1 MASSCPCMQKH
12 DLGPLPCH
20 VFRNLAFLL
29 GVYHCNFV
37 GILSFLS
44 FFVFKSSLLIPIQTI
59 PHICPETLR
68 RSGWVVSRT
77 GCTLNQAGANQLVAC
92 CQGNSRKV
100 NNEMVLVPFIPQQV
114 CLWSW
119 VNLREVS
126 TMVGSHLF
134 QGGGGV
140 KIESNAKVLASQIIS
155 THRLF
160 GSGLVPTVFSES
172 LFNGPAYEKIQQE
185 IKERNLLMAFF

>member
-1 MASSCPCMQKH
+1 MASSCPCMQEH
-12 DLGPLPCH
+12 DPGPLPCH

-37 GILSFLS
+37 GILSFL
-44 FFVFKSSLLIPIQTI
+44 FFFFFKSSLLIPIQTI

-68 RSGWVVSRT
+68 RRGWVVSRT
-77 GCTLNQAGANQLVAC
+77 GCTLSQTSAKQLVAC
-92 CQGNSRKV
+92 CQGNSRKL
-100 NNEMVLVPFIPQQV
+100 NNKMVLGPFSLYERA

-134 QGGGGV
+134 QGGDGV
-140 KIESNAKVLASQIIS
+140 KIERNAKVLASQIIS
-155 THRLF
+155 THRPF
-160 GSGLVPTVFSES
+160 GLD
-172 LFNGPAYEKIQQE
+172 
-185 IKERNLLMAFF
+185 